1 MNSIPLRILLA
12 DDNAAHA
19 KLVMRIFADHRLANT
34 VEHVTDGEATL
45 DYLLHRRELKNASDY
60 PLPDAIIL
68 DLNLPRIDGLSVL
81 KSIRETDEL
90 RRLPVIILTTSNSTT
105 DVTRAY
111 ELGASSYLVKP
122 TDFEQFSQ
130 MIEDLGN
137 YWLLW
142 NRSPWATP

>member
-1 MNSIPLRILLA
+1 MNSIPLRILIA
-12 DDNAAHA
+12 DDDASHVR
-19 KLVMRIFADHRLANT
+19 LVMRIFADHPLANT
-34 VEHVTDGEATL
+34 VEHVADGEATL
-45 DYLLHRRELKNASDY
+45 RYLLQRRDFKNAPDY
-60 PLPDAIIL
+60 RLPDAILL

-122 TDFEQFSQ
+122 TDFGQFSQ
-130 MIEDLGN
+130 MIDDLGN